1 MPVKLT
7 DKLRGFLRREEPAGS
22 AAPEPPA
29 RPVRTCKKCGKS
41 FSVDPSL
48 GYVPN
53 FCRDCKQQ
61 LLKEKEQK
69 QRAAAAKEVRRKCK
83 ACGKFFTF
91 PGDAVSY
98 PTYCPACR
106 RGRRDAMKEKY
117 SRRKA

>member
-1 MPVKLT
+1 MKLT

-29 RPVRTCKKCGKS
+29 RPPVRTCKKCGKS